1 MSSHHFV
8 KEGQEPA
15 LLILDEVDSSL
26 VQPLLEWSPLVIVA
40 EAAVHHVLAWGI
52 KIDVLLASD
61 EGIDELKIAM
71 RDQAP
76 LEILPCRPDN
86 CLTTA
91 LRFLEGTSCE
101 AVNICA
107 SHAESVMEKSDSF
120 SGRIQVAVLGSDIR
134 WLLIRAAAYKK
145 WLPAG
150 AELRVVGSG
159 DIHTSGLER
168 RGEKFVAGQEGLVS
182 IESTPPFWVG
192 EAQ

>member
-1 MSSHHFV
+1 FEPWHCTSIPCTKKSHPDIHRDSYLINMSSHHFV

-76 LEILPCRPDN
+76 
-86 CLTTA
+86 
-91 LRFLEGTSCE
+91 
-101 AVNICA
+101 
-107 SHAESVMEKSDSF
+107 
-120 SGRIQVAVLGSDIR
+120 
-134 WLLIRAAAYKK
+134 
-145 WLPAG
+145 
-150 AELRVVGSG
+150 
-159 DIHTSGLER
+159 
-168 RGEKFVAGQEGLVS
+168 
-182 IESTPPFWVG
+182 
-192 EAQ
+192 